1 MIRKPAVA
9 GRFYPADPDLLR
21 ADLTGMTGLGPVT
34 GEAGGGAKAT
44 IEKAPRLWAGRP
56 AALALLVPHAG
67 YVYSGRV
74 AGETYASS
82 RLASRVVILCPNH
95 TGMGEAIALCDSGA
109 WATPL
114 GEASIDAPLA
124 AAILQHCRQARVD
137 WLAHS
142 REHAL
147 EVQLPFLQHLVG
159 AFAFVPVCVGTLHL
173 PALIDL
179 GNAIAAAVRSTGS
192 EALLVISSDL
202 SHYVPAEVARRQ
214 DRKAID
220 RVLAIDPEGLLRV
233 VEDEEISMCG
243 IAPAFAGLSAARIL
257 GARQGHLV
265 AYANSGDTSGDHASV
280 VGYAG
285 IAIH

>member
-1 MIRKPAVA
+1 MVRKPAVA
-9 GRFYPADPDLLR
+9 GRFYPADPGALRRDLQ
-21 ADLTGMTGLGPVT
+21 DLIGVPPLTEATG
-34 GEAGGGAKAT
+34 
-44 IEKAPRLWAGRP
+44 RDR
-56 AALALLVPHAG
+56 ALALLVPHAG
-67 YVYSGRV
+67 YMYSGRV
-74 AGETYASS
+74 AGATYGAY
-82 RLASRVVILCPNH
+82 RLASRVIILCPNH
-95 TGMGEAIALCDSGA
+95 TGLGEAIALCDTGA

-114 GEASIDAPLA
+114 GEAVIDPTLA
-124 AAILQHCRQARVD
+124 AAILGRCSQARVD

-147 EVQLPFLQHLVG
+147 EVQIPFLQYLVG
-159 AFAFVPVCVGTLHL
+159 SFTFVPICVGTLHL
-173 PALIDL
+173 PALMEL
-179 GNAIAAAVRSTGS
+179 GAAIAAAVRNAGT
-192 EALLVISSDL
+192 EVLLVISSDM

-243 IAPAFAGLSAARIL
+243 IAPAVAGLSAAHLL
-257 GARQGHLV
+257 GARQSRLV

-285 IAIH
+285 IAVH